1 MKWKN
6 VIILV
11 LLAMLSFLAFVF
23 YWGFGWEDLASLSFY
38 ETLAN
43 PSVRIVKLSAGLRK
57 EEVANVV
64 GASLGWNDAQKNQ
77 FIDSPL
83 AMVDTS
89 GMKSNANVS
98 GEGYFFPKS
107 YLVLK
112 TGSPQSVGQMFFS
125 EFNKQVGK
133 IFKPKTTRI
142 VSQDTA
148 VKIASIIQRESGGKS
163 DMRLISGIIWNRL
176 FAGMKLQ
183 MDDTLQYAKGTS
195 TDWWPMVLPA
205 DKTID
210 SPYNTYMYSS
220 LPPSP
225 IDSPGFDALSAAYNP
240 QTTTCLFYLH
250 DKAGN
255 IHCSATYQGHLNNI
269 AKYY

>member
-1 MKWKN
+1 M
-6 VIILV
+6 IILV
-11 LLAMLSFLAFVF
+11 ALAVLSFLAFVF

-57 EEVANVV
+57 EEVADVV
-64 GASLGWNDAQKNQ
+64 GKSLGWNDAQKNQ
-77 FIDSPL
+77 FESSQL
-83 AMVDTS
+83 AMVDTN
-89 GMKSNANVS
+89 KINSNASVS

-107 YLVLK
+107 YLVLE
-112 TGSPQSVGQMFFS
+112 TDSPQAVGQMMFS
-125 EFNKQVGK
+125 EFDKQVSK
-133 IFKPKTTRI
+133 ISKPKTTRI
-142 VSQDTA
+142 VNQDTA

-195 TDWWPMVLPA
+195 TDWWPAVLPA
-205 DKTID
+205 DKSIN
-210 SPYNTYMYSS
+210 SPYNTYLYPS

-225 IDSPGFDALSAAYNP
+225 IDSPGIDALAAAYNP
-240 QTTTCLFYLH
+240 QTTTCLFYIH
-250 DKAGN
+250 DKAGK
-255 IHCSATYQGHLNNI
+255 IHCSTTYQGQLNNI

>member
-11 LLAMLSFLAFVF
+11 VLAVLAFLAFVF
-23 YWGFGWEDLASLSFY
+23 YYGFGWEDLASLSFY
-38 ETLAN
+38 INLAN
-43 PSVRIVKLSAGLRK
+43 PSVSIVKVAPGLRK
-57 EEVANVV
+57 EEVADVV
-64 GASLGWNDAQKNQ
+64 GDKLGWDDAQKSQ
-77 FIDSPL
+77 FINSPL
-83 AMVDTS
+83 AIANTD
-89 GMKSNANVS
+89 SN

-112 TGSPQSVGQMFFS
+112 SDSPQAVGQMMFS
-125 EFNKQVGK
+125 EFNKQVSK
-133 IFKPKTTRI
+133 ISKPKTTRI
-142 VSQDTA
+142 VNEDTA

-183 MDDTLQYAKGTS
+183 MDDTLQYAKGNPD
-195 TDWWPMVLPA
+195 DWWPAVTPA
-205 DKTID
+205 DKSID
-210 SPYNTYMYSS
+210 SPYNTYLYPA

-225 IDSPGFDALSAAYNP
+225 IDSPGIDAIAAAYNP
-240 QTTTCLFYLH
+240 QTKSCLYYLH
-250 DKAGN
+250 DKQGR
-255 IHCSATYQGHLNNI
+255 IHCSATYAGQLENI